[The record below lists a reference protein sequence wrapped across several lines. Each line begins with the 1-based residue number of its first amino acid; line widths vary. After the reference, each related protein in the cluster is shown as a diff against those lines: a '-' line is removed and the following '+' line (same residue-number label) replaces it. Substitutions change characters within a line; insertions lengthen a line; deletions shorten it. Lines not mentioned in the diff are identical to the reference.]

1 MIISLIISV
10 IVLSLTVAALLLYFY
25 YSHKKTNIVDPNSPE
40 ILNLKNE
47 NDKLVDKINLT
58 EQYLADL
65 KKDKEQLALDRKSV
79 EDFKDQSNLILNEH
93 KNQHSIFKNFHEKLV
108 DDAKY
113 QGRFNEIKLRRL
125 LEKNGLSEKDGDF
138 EERKGH
144 TITDTKTGNTKTV
157 NPDFI
162 LNIKGPVTDHIILDC
177 KVSLKSFQDFTNAKD
192 EASRALHLK
201 KHIESVKTHI
211 EQLSK
216 KDYQKIHNL
225 NSFQYVV
232 LFLPFDS
239 CYLSILEKSDD
250 ILDLCFER
258 NIMLAGPISIMSLI
272 STINSIKD
280 QEKRISKID
289 EIYSKAVDIFNK
301 YSILK
306 KSLKTLISS
315 HNTHAKSLQSVVDTS
330 YGSSQGLESKI
341 LKLRDDHGLN
351 TIPGI
356 SKLDE
361 TTEKDTLIKYA
372 EDPEELKKQNLK
384 N

>member
-25 YSHKKTNIVDPNSPE
+25 FSHKKNNIVDPNSPE

-58 EQYLADL
+58 EKYLVDL
-65 KKDKEQLALDRKSV
+65 KKDKEQLALDRKNV
-79 EDFKDQSNLILNEH
+79 DDFKDQSNLILNEH

-108 DDAKY
+108 GDAKY
-113 QGRFNEIKLRRL
+113 QGRFNEKKLRNL
-125 LEKNGLSEKDGDF
+125 LEKNGLSEEDGDF
-138 EERKGH
+138 SERKGH
-144 TITDTKTGNTKTV
+144 NLTDLETGNKKTV

-162 LNIKGPVTDHIILDC
+162 INIKGPVADHIVVDC

-192 EASRALHLK
+192 EASRELHLK

-211 EQLSK
+211 EQLSN
-216 KDYQKIHNL
+216 KDYLKIHNL

-250 ILDLCFER
+250 ILDLCFEK

-272 STINSIKD
+272 STITSIKN
-280 QEKRISKID
+280 QEKQISQID
-289 EIYSKAVDIFNK
+289 TIIGKAEDIFNK
-301 YSILK
+301 YNTLK

-315 HNTHAKSLQSVVDTS
+315 HNTHAKSLTEVVHTS
-330 YGSSQGLESKI
+330 YGSGQGLESKI
-341 LKLRDDHGLN
+341 IKLKDDHGLDVN
-351 TIPGI
+351 QLVKT
-356 SKLDE
+356 DD
-361 TTEKDTLIKYA
+361 KDKMVNFV
-372 EDPEELKKQNLK
+372 EDPEDINKPN
-384 N
+384 

>member
-58 EQYLADL
+58 EKYLEDL
-65 KKDKEQLALDRKSV
+65 KKDKEQLALDRKNV
-79 EDFKDQSNLILNEH
+79 DDFKNQSNLILNEH
-93 KNQHSIFKNFHEKLV
+93 KDQHSIFKNFHDKLV
-108 DDAKY
+108 GDAKY
-113 QGRFNEIKLRRL
+113 QGRFNEKKLRRL
-125 LEKNGLSEKDGDF
+125 LEKNGLTEEDGDF

-144 TITDTKTGNTKTV
+144 TLTDSETGNKKTV

-162 LNIKGPVTDHIILDC
+162 INVKGPVADHIVVDC

-192 EASRALHLK
+192 EDSRELHLK

-211 EQLSK
+211 EQLSN
-216 KDYQKIHNL
+216 KDYLKIHNL

-250 ILDLCFER
+250 ILDLCFEK

-272 STINSIKD
+272 STITSIKN
-280 QEKRISKID
+280 QEKQISKID
-289 EIYSKAVDIFNK
+289 TIIGKAEDIFNK
-301 YSILK
+301 YNTLK

-315 HNTHAKSLQSVVDTS
+315 HNTHAKSLTEVVHTS

-341 LKLRDDHGLN
+341 IKLKDDHGLGVN
-351 TIPGI
+351 QLV
-356 SKLDE
+356 K
-361 TTEKDTLIKYA
+361 TEDKDKMINFV
-372 EDPEELKKQNLK
+372 EDPEETNKPN
-384 N
+384 

>member
-58 EQYLADL
+58 EKYLEDL
-65 KKDKEQLALDRKSV
+65 KKDKEQLALDRKNV
-79 EDFKDQSNLILNEH
+79 DDFKNQSNLILNEH
-93 KNQHSIFKNFHEKLV
+93 KDQHSIFKNFHDKLV
-108 DDAKY
+108 GDAKY
-113 QGRFNEIKLRRL
+113 QGRFNEKKLRRL
-125 LEKNGLSEKDGDF
+125 LEKNGLTEEDGDF

-144 TITDTKTGNTKTV
+144 TLTDSETGNKKTV

-162 LNIKGPVTDHIILDC
+162 INVKGPVADHIVVDC

-192 EASRALHLK
+192 EDSRELHLK

-211 EQLSK
+211 EQLSN
-216 KDYQKIHNL
+216 KDYLKIHNL

-250 ILDLCFER
+250 ILDLCFEE

-272 STINSIKD
+272 STITSIKN
-280 QEKRISKID
+280 QEKQISKID
-289 EIYSKAVDIFNK
+289 TIIGKAEDIFNK
-301 YSILK
+301 YNTLK

-315 HNTHAKSLQSVVDTS
+315 HNTHAKSLTEVVHTS

-341 LKLRDDHGLN
+341 IKLKDDHGLGVN
-351 TIPGI
+351 QLV
-356 SKLDE
+356 K
-361 TTEKDTLIKYA
+361 TEDKDKMINFV
-372 EDPEELKKQNLK
+372 EDPEDINKPN
-384 N
+384 